1 MKINAIQCPSCGD
14 IIYSRSRHDFHW
26 CSCHSVAIDGGF
38 HYMKVSYKN
47 DIPKS
52 IELDLDITEK
62 ELHNDYNKGIDKYG
76 LIKTK

>member
-1 MKINAIQCPSCGD
+1 
-14 IIYSRSRHDFHW
+14 
-26 CSCHSVAIDGGF
+26 
-38 HYMKVSYKN
+38 MKVSYKN